1 MKIIEKFMIRNDCYL
16 AGRKITPKGIMVHS
30 TATPGVM
37 AGEWFA
43 RWNKSYKAGETDRQV
58 CVHAFWT
65 IWIFISI
72 CLGIIARGMP
82 AEGQR
87 HPYRL

>member
-43 RWNKSYKAGETDRQV
+43 RWNKSY
-58 CVHAFWT
+58 
-65 IWIFISI
+65 
-72 CLGIIARGMP
+72 
-82 AEGQR
+82 
-87 HPYRL
+87 